1 MGIAMYTHVPFD
13 PHQIKQS
20 FLENISRTQRHKY
33 IRLFYGLLSAAIYG
47 TRGCLCSG
55 SEKSGQEAGSVNAA
69 TCAPGDGGW
78 VPREMARGEGGCD
91 PWSEPCRPRRGG
103 ARAPQRPGGG
113 VTCFLLRLRGEQA
126 RRACAAAPC
135 TGEGGFGGSSGSQR
149 GLGDTHGPGPRL
161 GFKETGFR
169 RWEEPQATWERPSGT
184 HPSLGVVWG
193 CARIFCVPRSLSA
206 CATPPFGPTGHR
218 ENQ

>member
-1 MGIAMYTHVPFD
+1 MEHVVVYALG
-13 PHQIKQS
+13 QRSRGGKQALS
-20 FLENISRTQRHKY
+20 TQLPAPRE
-33 IRLFYGLLSAAIYG
+33 
-47 TRGCLCSG
+47 T
-55 SEKSGQEAGSVNAA
+55 EAGSPEKWPAGRSAA
-69 TCAPGDGGW
+69 TLGLNPAAPAGAEPG
-78 VPREMARGEGGCD
+78 PAKAR
-91 PWSEPCRPRRGG
+91 
-103 ARAPQRPGGG
+103 GG

-126 RRACAAAPC
+126 RRACAAALCP
-135 TGEGGFGGSSGSQR
+135 GEGGFGGSSGSQR

-206 CATPPFGPTGHR
+206 CATPPFWPTGHR

>member
-1 MGIAMYTHVPFD
+1 MLWVREVGPG
-13 PHQIKQS
+13 
-20 FLENISRTQRHKY
+20 SRLCQRSY
-33 IRLFYGLLSAAIYG
+33 LRPGRRRLG
-47 TRGCLCSG
+47 
-55 SEKSGQEAGSVNAA
+55 
-69 TCAPGDGGW
+69 P
-78 VPREMARGEGGCD
+78 PRNG
-91 PWSEPCRPRRGG
+91 PRGG
-103 ARAPQRPGGG
+103 RLRPLVGTLPPPPGRSQGPQRPGGG

-126 RRACAAAPC
+126 RRACAAALC